1 MVHAGAPGRAGI
13 IGNPSDI
20 YGGTVIACSIGERAE
35 VFVRE
40 ADGIIF
46 DICGHVTHIEDE
58 LDLEFGDP
66 LPYLD
71 VAKSVWRY
79 LIGEDRRHLGGLDI
93 DPAGGFHLRAETS
106 IPMRAGCSGSTAMMV
121 SIVGG
126 ILAFFGN
133 RVERYAVAELARHI
147 ERVSLGI
154 DCGFQDQYMVV
165 FGGINCL
172 DFRGKEW
179 GWEDD
184 AAAYAMVEP
193 LVEHLAPHL
202 PLPMVLANLG
212 RRQGTSGT
220 YHHTPRQRWEAG
232 EEAMVEGMKR
242 IAELA
247 RIGKRAMLSG
257 DWQTVADMMNE
268 NYEISLK
275 LFGIS
280 ELNDALIKTA
290 LRHGALAAKLS
301 GAGGGGTII
310 ALHEDPPYLAE
321 KLLKH
326 DIKRTIAL
334 EPHQPGLEIEVY

>member
-1 MVHAGAPGRAGI
+1 MVHASAPGRAGI

-20 YGGTVIACSIGERAE
+20 YGGTVVACAVGERAE

-40 ADGIIF
+40 ADGIVF
-46 DICGHVTHIEDE
+46 DICGHVTHIQSDED
-58 LDLEFGDP
+58 LRFDDS
-66 LPYLD
+66 LPYID
-71 VAKSVWRY
+71 VARSVWRY
-79 LIGEDRRHLGGLDI
+79 LIGDDRRHLAGVTI

-106 IPMRAGCSGSTAMMV
+106 IPMRAGCAGSTAMMAC
-121 SIVGG
+121 IVAG
-126 ILAFFGN
+126 ILAFFKN
-133 RVERYAVAELARHI
+133 PIQRYAIAEMARHI
-147 ERVSLGI
+147 ERTSLGI

-165 FGGINCL
+165 FGGLNCI

-179 GWEDD
+179 GWDD
-184 AAAYAMVEP
+184 DTAPYAVVEP
-193 LVEHLAPHL
+193 LTEALAPRL

-232 EEAMVEGMKR
+232 EEAMVEGMMR

-247 RIGKRAMLSG
+247 RIGKRAMLVG

-268 NYEISLK
+268 NYEISLR

-310 ALHEDPPYLAE
+310 ALHEDPAYLAE
-321 KLLKH
+321 KLLKQ
-326 DIKRTIAL
+326 DIKRIIAL
-334 EPHQPGLEIEVY
+334 DPHQPGLEIEVY